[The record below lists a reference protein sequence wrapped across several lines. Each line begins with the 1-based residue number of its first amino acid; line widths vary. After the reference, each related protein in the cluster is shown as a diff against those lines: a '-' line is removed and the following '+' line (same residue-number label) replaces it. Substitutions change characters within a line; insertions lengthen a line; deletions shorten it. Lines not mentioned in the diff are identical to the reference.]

1 MGEPCHYRET
11 GTDRP
16 ACPYA
21 GVVGVRL
28 THRRA
33 IDGRRIRTTP
43 RQINLCAVHAEECVE
58 GDLCEMVDMRGR
70 VLQPAPKPDPSPAP
84 KPPPHQR
91 RPPLV
96 PVEPEEALVE
106 EVRAARA
113 DLAGALGITGPP
125 PPLCDLVREV
135 VERLT
140 AAPGQPGG
148 VPTTADLQAMIAL
161 VAEAQRCLR
170 AAAKTSYDFS
180 PRPIDRRR
188 ITR

>member
-43 RQINLCAVHAEECVE
+43 RQINLCAVHAEECEE
-58 GDLCEMVDMRGR
+58 GDLCELVDMRGQ
-70 VLQPAPKPDPSPAP
+70 VLQPPPEPDPTPASTHRP
-84 KPPPHQR
+84 TRPPPRQRATR
-91 RPPLV
+91 RPPA

-161 VAEAQRCLR
+161 VGEAERCLK
-170 AAAKTSYDFS
+170 AALRT
-180 PRPIDRRR
+180 P
-188 ITR
+188 

>member
-21 GVVGVRL
+21 GVVAVRL
-28 THRRA
+28 THRRS
-33 IDGRRIRTTP
+33 IDGRRIRTAP
-43 RQINLCAVHAEECVE
+43 RQIALCAVHAEECVE
-58 GDLCEMVDMRGR
+58 GDLCEIVDMRGR
-70 VLQPAPKPDPSPAP
+70 VIQPAPKPEPPPASTPRPSQPPPRRRSPSP
-84 KPPPHQR
+84 PPA
-91 RPPLV
+91 

-135 VERLT
+135 VERL
-140 AAPGQPGG
+140 AAKPGQPLPAGLS
-148 VPTTADLQAMIAL
+148 TADLHARIAL
-161 VAEAQRCLR
+161 VEEAERCLR
-170 AAAKTSYDFS
+170 AALRT
-180 PRPIDRRR
+180 P
-188 ITR
+188 